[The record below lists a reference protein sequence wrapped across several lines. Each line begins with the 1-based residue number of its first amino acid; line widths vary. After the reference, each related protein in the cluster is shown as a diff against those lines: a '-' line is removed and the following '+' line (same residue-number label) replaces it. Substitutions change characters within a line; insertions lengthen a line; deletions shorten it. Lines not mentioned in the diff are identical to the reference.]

1 MYTWDRRLMF
11 LPLPSALTT
20 EAGQHLPFHIKT
32 FCYLYS
38 WKVSTVFT
46 VTCKFHQSYFIVLYV
61 KIFIPITY
69 SLANFVA
76 SSLLPNFLV
85 NFSFCFIVS
94 TILFCFSAI
103 LCRIHMLTIIF
114 TQMTH
119 STMLQNSLSCID
131 I

>member
-1 MYTWDRRLMF
+1 
-11 LPLPSALTT
+11 
-20 EAGQHLPFHIKT
+20 
-32 FCYLYS
+32 
-38 WKVSTVFT
+38 
-46 VTCKFHQSYFIVLYV
+46 
-61 KIFIPITY
+61 
-69 SLANFVA
+69 
-76 SSLLPNFLV
+76 LPNFLV